1 MPYRWDIETLRQSD
15 LLGDGNGAEAV
26 GGDNVPHVSL
36 KPLAFEWAGAM
47 VQGHVEQY
55 WAVFRSRE
63 RNCLMLHGISW
74 VSSIFGFVCTLFAH
88 FCGVPFLWSFR
99 SEVKLSR
106 LSHRVMK
113 SHYFKHAE
121 QQANWLHLSA
131 RNADALEQE
140 RTIAICNPTS
150 LYPLCQKSYKAI
162 VVLPVHVTEEIRPQH
177 GIAEELWFHQRK
189 QSEKTPDFC
198 SMEIASA
205 DVPWPELAALSGAW
219 KDKNI
224 MRSMMRSW
232 WEIII

>member
-47 VQGHVEQY
+47 VRGHVEQY

-140 RTIAICNPTS
+140 RTIAISSACNWGDSPPAWNCRRTLIS
-150 LYPLCQKSYKAI
+150 
-162 VVLPVHVTEEIRPQH
+162 
-177 GIAEELWFHQRK
+177 
-189 QSEKTPDFC
+189 SEKTIRKNTRFLFNGNRIGRRAMTRTG
-198 SMEIASA
+198 SSFRRME
-205 DVPWPELAALSGAW
+205 G
-219 KDKNI
+219 
-224 MRSMMRSW
+224 
-232 WEIII
+232 